1 MINNSAGLEDQIAN
15 AIQKTAH
22 LNGRTLRYENKDGTV
37 TLHGTVGSY
46 FQKQMAQE
54 AVRRVDGVE
63 NVSNQLQVAWSE
75 AETDAVV
82 SS

>member
-1 MINNSAGLEDQIAN
+1 MIKKPAGLEDQIVD

-22 LNGRTLRYENKDGTV
+22 LNGRKLRYENKDGNI

-63 NVSNQLQVAWSE
+63 NVSNQLQVSWSE
-75 AETDAVV
+75 AEPAV
-82 SS
+82 SL